1 MSQDKPVFRHCR
13 FGEMVFREHSRG
25 LDRQGWISVPR
36 NLPNEEWAEEMLDA
50 GADAYIAFK
59 QEHGSRAGLGELL
72 RVAYHAM
79 LAAAPQINEPPQTTT
94 PAPASVGGKPASGS
108 PDIQQALGE
117 KP

>member
-1 MSQDKPVFRHCR
+1 MPARYLIVLGAESLAMRNGGFMS
-13 FGEMVFREHSRG
+13 
-25 LDRQGWISVPR
+25 DRQGWISVPR